1 MVQYFLIGKVLVR
14 VNDSPK
20 SNIMRSLPGIL
31 VGLAVGAVVGLLL
44 APESGKK
51 TRKRIA
57 SESDSFFKDLQD
69 QLESGLESIKSQ
81 YNDYVDAAADKSK
94 EVVSQAKKK
103 AKQ

>member
-1 MVQYFLIGKVLVR
+1 
-14 VNDSPK
+14 
-20 SNIMRSLPGIL
+20 MRSLPGIL

-51 TRKRIA
+51 TRKRIS

-69 QLESGLESIKSQ
+69 QLQSGLDNIRSQ
-81 YNDYVDAAADKSK
+81 YNDYVDAAADKSHD
-94 EVVSQAKKK
+94 VVSQAKKK